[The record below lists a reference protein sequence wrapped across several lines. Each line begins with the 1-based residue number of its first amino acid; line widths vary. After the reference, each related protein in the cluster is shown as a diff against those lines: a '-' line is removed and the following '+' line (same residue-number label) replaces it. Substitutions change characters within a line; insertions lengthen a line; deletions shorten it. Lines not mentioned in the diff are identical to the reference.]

1 MSDAHTIVVRGLRK
15 VYRSGFFRIPFVGLD
30 SLDLEVNPGE
40 IFGFVG
46 PNGAGKTTT
55 MKILV
60 GLQNATAGDVELF
73 GLPHRDIRAK
83 RDLGFLPERPY
94 FYQHLSARELLTF
107 YGELFDLSG
116 NVLVER
122 VESLLERVDLAS
134 FAEAPLGTFS
144 KGMLQ
149 RAGIA
154 QALINQPRLLILDE
168 PMSGLDPVGRM
179 LVKDILLEE
188 RARGTTVFLSS
199 HVLGDVELLADRVGL
214 LIKGRLHGCGT
225 VKELLGAT
233 THQHVDCA
241 FRLKGAIDLPGA
253 EISRDGDLV
262 QVRLSPEQVNE
273 TVDRVRASGGQV
285 IQVLP
290 TRSTLEDL
298 VAREVLR
305 SREVAP

>member
-15 VYRSGFFRIPFVGLD
+15 VYQSGFFRIPFVGLD
-30 SLDLEVNPGE
+30 SLDLAVHPGE

-55 MKILV
+55 IKILV
-60 GLQNATAGDVELF
+60 GLQGATTGDVQLF
-73 GLPHRDIRAK
+73 GLPHTDTRAK
-83 RDLGFLPERPY
+83 RQLGFLPERPY
-94 FYQHLSARELLTF
+94 FYEHLTARELLTF
-107 YGELFDLSG
+107 YGQLFDLAG
-116 NVLVER
+116 PTLAHR
-122 VESLLERVDLAS
+122 VEALLERVDLTA
-134 FAEAPLGTFS
+134 FADAPLRTYS

-154 QALINQPRLLILDE
+154 QALVNSPRLLVLDE
-168 PMSGLDPVGRM
+168 PMSGLDPLGRM

-188 RARGTTVFLSS
+188 KAKGTTVFLSS

-214 LIKGRLHGCGT
+214 LIQGRLQGCGT
-225 VKELLGAT
+225 VEELVGT
-233 THQHVDCA
+233 STHHVDCA
-241 FRLKGAIDLPGA
+241 FRLAGPVDLPGT
-253 EISRDGDLV
+253 EISREGGLV

-273 TVDRVRASGGQV
+273 ALDRVRASGGKV

-290 TRSTLEDL
+290 ARSTLEDL

-305 SREVAP
+305 SREAGP

>member
-30 SLDLEVNPGE
+30 SLDLAVHPGE

-46 PNGAGKTTT
+46 PNGAGKTTAI
-55 MKILV
+55 KILV
-60 GLQNATAGDVELF
+60 GLQAATAGEVQLL
-73 GLPHRDIRAK
+73 GLPHTDIRAK

-94 FYQHLSARELLTF
+94 FYEHLSARELLTF
-107 YGELFDLSG
+107 YGQLFDLAG
-116 NVLVER
+116 PALAQR
-122 VESLLERVDLAS
+122 VDALLERVDLTA
-134 FAEAPLGTFS
+134 FADSPLHTYS

-154 QALINQPRLLILDE
+154 QALINKPRLLILDE
-168 PMSGLDPVGRM
+168 PMSGLDPLGRM

-188 RARGTTVFLSS
+188 KAKGTTVFLSS

-214 LIKGRLHGCGT
+214 LIQGRLQGCGT
-225 VKELLGAT
+225 VEELVGT
-233 THQHVDCA
+233 SIHHVDCA
-241 FRLKGAIDLPGA
+241 FRLAGPVELPGT
-253 EISRDGDLV
+253 EISREGGLV
-262 QVRLSPEQVNE
+262 QVRLSPEQVDE
-273 TVDRVRASGGQV
+273 ALDRVRASGGKV

-290 TRSTLEDL
+290 ARSTLEEL

-305 SREVAP
+305 SREVSP

>member
-1 MSDAHTIVVRGLRK
+1 MSEAHTIVVRGLRK

-30 SLDLEVNPGE
+30 SLDLAVHPGE

-55 MKILV
+55 IKILV
-60 GLQNATAGDVELF
+60 GLQSATAGDVQLF
-73 GLPHRDIRAK
+73 GMPHTDTRPK

-94 FYQHLSARELLTF
+94 FYEHLSARELLTF
-107 YGELFDLSG
+107 YGQLFDLAGSA
-116 NVLVER
+116 LTSR
-122 VESLLERVDLAS
+122 VEALLERVDLAP
-134 FAEAPLGTFS
+134 FADAPLRTFS

-154 QALINQPRLLILDE
+154 QALVNTPRLLILDE

-188 RARGTTVFLSS
+188 KAKGTTVFLSS

-214 LIKGRLHGCGT
+214 LIKGRLQGCGT
-225 VKELLGAT
+225 VEELVGT
-233 THQHVDCA
+233 STHHVDCA
-241 FRLKGAIDLPGA
+241 FRLAGPVDLPGT
-253 EISRDGDLV
+253 EISREGGLV
-262 QVRLSPEQVNE
+262 QVRLSPEQVDE
-273 TVDRVRASGGQV
+273 ALDKVRGSGGKV

-290 TRSTLEDL
+290 VRSTLEDL

-305 SREVAP
+305 SREAGP